1 MVEDIA
7 VDLFGEA
14 MCKQLGSANWK
25 ERLEAVEEIT
35 KVLLELLPSQY
46 GLFSNLQYLNSLV
59 TVELVTVELIEV
71 PCLSGCCSIWK
82 FLTNARP
89 FVYYC
94 NHLYGW

>member
-35 KVLLELLPSQY
+35 KVLLELLPSQ
-46 GLFSNLQYLNSLV
+46 
-59 TVELVTVELIEV
+59 
-71 PCLSGCCSIWK
+71 
-82 FLTNARP
+82 
-89 FVYYC
+89 
-94 NHLYGW
+94 H